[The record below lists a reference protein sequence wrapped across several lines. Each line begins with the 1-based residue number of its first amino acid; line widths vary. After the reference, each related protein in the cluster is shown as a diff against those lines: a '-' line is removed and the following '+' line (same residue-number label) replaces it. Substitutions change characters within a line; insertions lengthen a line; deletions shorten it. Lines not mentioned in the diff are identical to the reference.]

1 MEQSTEN
8 RQQLLQKYEQE
19 TMPLLRYLP
28 WLERNTGQTGST
40 LYQGPEPNENAMP
53 FPVYDSTLMN
63 FVREASKSPLM
74 DRNYP
79 YVYTRNRIRSHN
91 DERKIIA
98 SAELKDWDILRGIL
112 SKYVLG
118 GKTRGMLWSE
128 AVEQDI
134 FYLVLKKMQ
143 EIIEYWDKSSK
154 AEINRNRLENGG

>member
-1 MEQSTEN
+1 MEQSKEY
-8 RQQLLQKYEQE
+8 RQQQLQKYEQD
-19 TMPLLRYLP
+19 TMPLLKYLP
-28 WLERNTGQTGST
+28 WLERNRGQVGST
-40 LYQGPEPNENAMP
+40 LYQGPEPSENAMH

-63 FVREASKSPLM
+63 FVREALRSPLM

-79 YVYTRNRIRSHN
+79 YVYTRNRIKSHN
-91 DERKIIA
+91 DERRIIA

-128 AVEQDI
+128 AVEQNI

-143 EIIEYWDKSSK
+143 EIIEYWDKSSIT
-154 AEINRNRLENGG
+154 EINRNRFENGG